1 MDAAAVKAGKHAGG
15 RPTREEAARREER
28 LLDVATTMFLDS
40 GYDGTSMDAI
50 AAASGIGKPSLYARY
65 GDKRALFLAVLR
77 HSVEVWARELAAL
90 GSCPKH
96 RLDLSEIEPLLVAVG
111 RHILERS
118 ITPECVALKR
128 VLTSQAGQ
136 FPELAATLQDAGWG
150 AIVRHVA
157 ELLRLGFDFERSAVR
172 DPELAADLFLSLVLG
187 RLSHEALIG
196 IEIDRSAI
204 GGRIAA
210 AVKIFLGLGLVA
222 RDGCGRE
229 AAACLGLAE

>member
-1 MDAAAVKAGKHAGG
+1 MGAAGARDGKHAGG

-28 LLDVATTMFLDS
+28 LLDVATAMFLDN

-50 AAASGIGKPSLYARY
+50 AAASGTGKPSLYARY
-65 GDKRALFLAVLR
+65 GEKRALFLAVLR
-77 HSVEVWARELAAL
+77 HSVERWARDLAEL
-90 GSCPKH
+90 GPCPQRPL
-96 RLDLSEIEPLLVAVG
+96 RLADLEPLLVAVG

-157 ELLRLGFDFERSAVR
+157 ALLRQAVDFERSAVG
-172 DPELAADLFLSLVLG
+172 DAELAADLFLSLVLG

-196 IEIDRSAI
+196 IEVDRSAI

-210 AVKIFLGLGLVA
+210 AVKVFLGLAFVA
-222 RDGCGRE
+222 R
-229 AAACLGLAE
+229 

>member
-1 MDAAAVKAGKHAGG
+1 MAAAADRQGRHAGG

-28 LLDVATTMFLDS
+28 LLDVATSMFLDN

-77 HSVEVWARELAAL
+77 QSVASWARELEAF
-90 GSCPKH
+90 GPCPQH
-96 RLDLSEIEPLLVAVG
+96 PLSLHAIEPMLVAVG
-111 RHILERS
+111 RQILERS

-128 VLTSQAGQ
+128 VMMSQAGQ
-136 FPELAATLQDAGWG
+136 FPDLSATLHDAGWG

-157 ELLRLGFDFERSAVR
+157 ALLRLAFDFDRSPVR

-187 RLSHEALIG
+187 RHSHEALLG
-196 IEIDRSAI
+196 FEVDRSAI
-204 GGRIAA
+204 ERRIAA
-210 AVKIFLGLGLVA
+210 AVKIFLGLGLVP
-222 RDGCGRE
+222 R
-229 AAACLGLAE
+229 

>member
-1 MDAAAVKAGKHAGG
+1 MREGKHAGG

-28 LLDVATTMFLDS
+28 LLDVATTMFLDN
-40 GYDGTSMDAI
+40 GYEGTSMDAI

-77 HSVEVWARELAAL
+77 HSVALWARELAAL
-90 GSCPKH
+90 GTCPQH
-96 RLDLSEIEPLLVAVG
+96 RLGLAELEPLLVAVG

-118 ITPECVALKR
+118 IRPESVALKR

-136 FPELAATLQDAGWG
+136 FPDLSATLQEAGWG

-157 ELLRLGFDFERSAVR
+157 ALLRLAVDFERSPVS

-196 IEIDRSAI
+196 IEVDRSAI
-204 GGRIAA
+204 GGRVAA
-210 AVKIFLGLGLVA
+210 AVKIFLGRGLVA
-222 RDGCGRE
+222 H
-229 AAACLGLAE
+229 

>member
-1 MDAAAVKAGKHAGG
+1 MVAAALKDGKHAGG
-15 RPTREEAARREER
+15 RPTREEAVRREER
-28 LLDVATTMFLDS
+28 LLDVATAMFLDN

-50 AAASGIGKPSLYARY
+50 AAASGTGKPSLYARY

-77 HSVEVWARELAAL
+77 HRVALWASELARL
-90 GSCPKH
+90 GPCPQH
-96 RLDLSEIEPLLVAVG
+96 DLRFDDLEPLLIAVG

-136 FPELAATLQDAGWG
+136 FPDLAATLQDAGWG

-157 ELLRLGFDFERSAVR
+157 ALLRLAIDFERSAVK

-196 IEIDRSAI
+196 IEVDRSAI

-210 AVKIFLGLGLVA
+210 AVKIFLGQGLVA
-222 RDGCGRE
+222 R
-229 AAACLGLAE
+229 

>member
-1 MDAAAVKAGKHAGG
+1 MTVAAVRDVKHAGG

-28 LLDVATTMFLDS
+28 LIDVATTMFLDN
-40 GYDGTSMDAI
+40 GFDGTSMDAI
-50 AAASGIGKPSLYARY
+50 AAASGTGKPSLYARY

-77 HSVEVWARELAAL
+77 HNVALWASELAQL
-90 GSCPKH
+90 GPCPKH
-96 RLDLSEIEPLLVAVG
+96 ALSLEELEPQLVAVA

-118 ITPECVALKR
+118 IKPECVALKR

-136 FPELAATLQDAGWG
+136 FPDLAATLQDAGWG

-157 ELLRLGFDFERSAVR
+157 TLLRLAVDFERSPVH

-196 IEIDRSAI
+196 IEVDRSAI

-210 AVKIFLGLGLVA
+210 AVKIFLGLGFVA
-222 RDGCGRE
+222 R
-229 AAACLGLAE
+229 

>member
-1 MDAAAVKAGKHAGG
+1 MTAAALRDGKHAGG

-28 LLDVATTMFLDS
+28 LLDVATAMFLDN

-50 AAASGIGKPSLYARY
+50 AAASGTGKPSLYARY

-77 HSVEVWARELAAL
+77 HSVDLWARPLAKLGQCPQHAL
-90 GSCPKH
+90 
-96 RLDLSEIEPLLVAVG
+96 RLDELEPLLERVG
-111 RHILERS
+111 RHILECS
-118 ITPECVALKR
+118 ITPESVALKR

-157 ELLRLGFDFERSAVR
+157 ALLRLAVDFERSAVA
-172 DPELAADLFLSLVLG
+172 DAELAADLFLSLVLG
-187 RLSHEALIG
+187 RLSHAALLG

-204 GGRIAA
+204 GGRISA
-210 AVKIFLGLGLVA
+210 AVKIFLGLGFVA
-222 RDGCGRE
+222 R
-229 AAACLGLAE
+229 

>member
-1 MDAAAVKAGKHAGG
+1 MGAAVKEGRHAGG

-28 LLDVATTMFLDS
+28 LLDVATTMFLDN

-77 HSVEVWARELAAL
+77 HSVALWASELAPL
-90 GSCPKH
+90 GTCPQH
-96 RLDLSEIEPLLVAVG
+96 RLSLAELEPLLVAVG
-111 RHILERS
+111 RHILELS
-118 ITPECVALKR
+118 IRPESVALKR

-136 FPELAATLQDAGWG
+136 FPDLSATLQEAGWG
-150 AIVRHVA
+150 AIMRHVA
-157 ELLRLGFDFERSAVR
+157 ALLRLAIDFERSPVR

-196 IEIDRSAI
+196 IEVDRSAI
-204 GGRIAA
+204 GRRVAA

-222 RDGCGRE
+222 R
-229 AAACLGLAE
+229 